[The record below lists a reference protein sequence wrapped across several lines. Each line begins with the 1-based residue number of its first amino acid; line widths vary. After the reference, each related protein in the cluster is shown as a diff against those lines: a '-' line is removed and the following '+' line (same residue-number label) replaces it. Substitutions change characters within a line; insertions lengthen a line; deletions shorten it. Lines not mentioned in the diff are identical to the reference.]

1 MEEKMEIMNLL
12 QSRHMLEKELES
24 LVYGA
29 VEIRENNGKKYLYA
43 HYREEGVALTKY
55 VGNIRKSCINL
66 SLIIV

>member
-29 VEIRENNGKKYLYA
+29 VEIRERSICTPITEKK
-43 HYREEGVALTKY
+43 E
-55 VGNIRKSCINL
+55 
-66 SLIIV
+66 

>member
-43 HYREEGVALTKY
+43 HYREEGVEIGRAH
-55 VGNIRKSCINL
+55 V
-66 SLIIV
+66 